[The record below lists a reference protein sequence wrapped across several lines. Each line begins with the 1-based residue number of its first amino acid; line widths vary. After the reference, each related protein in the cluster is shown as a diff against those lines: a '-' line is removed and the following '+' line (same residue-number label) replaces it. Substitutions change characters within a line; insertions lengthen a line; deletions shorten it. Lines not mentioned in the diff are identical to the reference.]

1 MHGMTNGNSGG
12 NVAGTILATL
22 CCLYL
27 CREATRPD
35 EVVVVEERTVITP
48 GRPPRKYTRRKRRY
62 RDRRGFYD
70 GDDPTVIVVNA
81 KGGEKQD
88 SLPLVACKQNVITR

>member
-1 MHGMTNGNSGG
+1 MADTNSGG

-22 CCLYL
+22 CCLWL

-35 EVVVVEERTVITP
+35 DQVVIVEETTVVTP
-48 GRPPRKYTRRKRRY
+48 GRPRRTYRKKRY

-81 KGGEKQD
+81 KGGEKQAE
-88 SLPLVACKQNVITR
+88 LPLVACKQNVMAR

>member
-1 MHGMTNGNSGG
+1 MANGNSGG

-35 EVVVVEERTVITP
+35 DQIVVVEERTVITP
-48 GRPPRKYTRRKRRY
+48 GQPPRTYTRRKKRY
-62 RDRRGFYD
+62 RNRRGFYD
-70 GDDPTVIVVNA
+70 SDEPTVIVVNA
-81 KGGEKQD
+81 KMGEKQA
-88 SLPLVACKQNVITR
+88 SLPLVACKQLVMTR